1 MRLRASLIAVMGAL
15 FLLFAAPRQ
24 SRGSE
29 ASDVVGKIESLN
41 RAAIASFPGQGI

>member
-24 SRGSE
+24 SRGSKP
-29 ASDVVGKIESLN
+29 ATWSQIESLN
-41 RAAIASFPGQGI
+41 RAAIASFRQGI